1 MRHDRIVAK
10 LESLPEKD
18 ALNAIDE
25 LLGVD
30 PSIIRNIQSYF
41 IGILNKYQRGEGRAQ
56 RAEARKKEQQQS
68 VREKWELL
76 FCSLLQRFPSLR
88 SLQNAFLFLTLF
100 CFEIP

>member
-1 MRHDRIVAK
+1 MHFKKNRLSKLVERNYCNEEDLKHDRIVAK
-10 LESLPEKD
+10 LESLTEKD

-56 RAEARKKEQQQS
+56 RAEARKKDQLQS
-68 VREKWELL
+68 VRKSME
-76 FCSLLQRFPSLR
+76 R
-88 SLQNAFLFLTLF
+88 FLFRH
-100 CFEIP
+100 